1 MIAYLQNKV
10 REGKPPSIEE
20 LQSCLRNQPPGCPDL
35 TVLSFN
41 NALHGRSMGK
51 NVKIYIVMVIDVE
64 IEITKT
70 RKHSLY
76 NQ

>member
-1 MIAYLQNKV
+1 
-10 REGKPPSIEE
+10 
-20 LQSCLRNQPPGCPDL
+20 LRNQPPGCPDL
-35 TVLSFN
+35 TVLSFK

-51 NVKIYIVMVIDVE
+51 HVQIYIVMVIEVE
-64 IEITKT
+64 IEITKS